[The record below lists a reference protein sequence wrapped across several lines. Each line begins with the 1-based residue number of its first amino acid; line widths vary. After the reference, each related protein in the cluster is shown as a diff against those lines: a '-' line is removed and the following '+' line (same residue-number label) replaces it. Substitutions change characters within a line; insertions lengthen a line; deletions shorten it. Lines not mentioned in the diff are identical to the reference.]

1 MSLRLC
7 LYGRQSSFPVLR
19 STPSRTISTS
29 LYQLHLTSSSN
40 SSSTNPSKASFKKIS
55 FRRTKGCP
63 TGFSSSQ
70 WIILRD
76 IIVTSAESWAET
88 WYCNYEAAGKQSSD
102 HSAGEARQDYR
113 PSHLSRLYRLGTAEE
128 HVQHRDS
135 RSWSSCHDII
145 SVIICGFFSWR
156 SRTFGNITANETT
169 SRLSW
174 RMFPGGLCLGQRPK
188 QLPPSSPIATFSGS
202 SGDSDWSKRASQIVA
217 TASLLS
223 VSGSM

>member
-76 IIVTSAESWAET
+76 IIVTSAESW
-88 WYCNYEAAGKQSSD
+88 WLVLKV
-102 HSAGEARQDYR
+102 
-113 PSHLSRLYRLGTAEE
+113 LL
-128 HVQHRDS
+128 
-135 RSWSSCHDII
+135 SSC
-145 SVIICGFFSWR
+145 SLR
-156 SRTFGNITANETT
+156 SLRWTSKSALWCVTHLRQQQFATT
-169 SRLSW
+169 SICREYRTLWCS
-174 RMFPGGLCLGQRPK
+174 GLIREGYTSFGSLPK
-188 QLPPSSPIATFSGS
+188 ICRRKMPSLILP
-202 SGDSDWSKRASQIVA
+202 
-217 TASLLS
+217 
-223 VSGSM
+223 